1 MRLGDVDKLLY
12 HKRKVMF
19 FGLDPD
25 DECWGFA
32 VPVEE
37 IDKAPTIDVVP
48 VVKRPVPGYEGYYEV
63 DNLGRVF
70 SVDRIIHVNDNGR
83 IYDKPV
89 HGVVLKQTN
98 HSRGYKT
105 VPLTKNGKTKQEY
118 VHRIVASAF
127 IPNPDNLPAV
137 NHKDEDKTNNFVENL
152 EWCTVAYN
160 NNYGGKTKKQAEKI
174 RGVSHN
180 EAHREKISSSLKQY
194 YKTHISASIGRA
206 SEKRKPIFQF
216 DLDGNFI
223 REYSS
228 VHEASSGIISRRRNI
243 TAVCNGKRKSAYGYI
258 WRWGQRKED
267 GHD

>member
-1 MRLGDVDKLLY
+1 MSRLIDADNLDFTFDRRCFSEGDTQYV
-12 HKRKVMF
+12 R
-19 FGLDPD
+19 GAD
-25 DECWGFA
+25 DAIE
-32 VPVEE
+32 VVNN
-37 IDKAPTIDVVP
+37 APTIDAVP
-48 VVKRPVPGYEGYYEV
+48 VVRRPVPGYEGYYEV

-89 HGVVLKQTN
+89 HGAVLKQTN

-174 RGVSHN
+174 RGISHN

-194 YKTHISASIGRA
+194 YKTHISASAGRE

-258 WRWGQRKED
+258 WRWGQRKEAA
-267 GHD
+267 HE